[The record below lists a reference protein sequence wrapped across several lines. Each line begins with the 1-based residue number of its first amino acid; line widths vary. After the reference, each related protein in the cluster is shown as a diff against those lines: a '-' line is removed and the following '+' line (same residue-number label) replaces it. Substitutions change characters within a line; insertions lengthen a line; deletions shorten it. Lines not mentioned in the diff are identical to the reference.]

1 MIGRRSTSRAVRC
14 LMNARPPPGSHEWLS
29 HVCREKPRCT
39 ERHLRSRPMA
49 LQGNRCRWR
58 SLVFSGRHSPKVNEI
73 SYVSISGNATL
84 VDDKRKAAE
93 LWSPAVK
100 AWFPKGLDDP
110 ELLLLKVSIEQAE
123 YWDNPGGMV
132 TTLIAS
138 VKGLATGQ
146 QPKVGENKTVKL

>member
-1 MIGRRSTSRAVRC
+1 MYGEAPSQ
-14 LMNARPPPGSHEWLS
+14 PSHGAKETDVDGDLWFF
-29 HVCREKPRCT
+29 T
-39 ERHLRSRPMA
+39 
-49 LQGNRCRWR
+49 
-58 SLVFSGRHSPKVNEI
+58 GRHSPKVNEI
-73 SYVSISGNATL
+73 RADSRVNVSVVNGNSYVSISGNATL